1 LPPTVWFTLVYYECA
16 AREISLVNHLSF
28 AACRSGAG
36 SAYLFNELIRLV
48 YLSFYVQDAGFGD
61 TDLMIYARVEV
72 AIERSLERAES
83 GRAWM
88 LGAEDLPLFEA
99 VLRESDR
106 QLAHAPRHVHIGARE
121 RLERFATNGRAS
133 PLRSTKPASRP

>member
-1 LPPTVWFTLVYYECA
+1 MPECA

-61 TDLMIYARVEV
+61 TDLMIYASVEAAV
-72 AIERSLERAES
+72 ERSLERAES

-88 LGAEDLPLFEA
+88 LDAEDLPLFEA

-121 RLERFATNGRAS
+121 RLERFATSGRAS
-133 PLRSTKPASRP
+133 PLRATKLGRRL

>member
-1 LPPTVWFTLVYYECA
+1 MLLPMPECA
-16 AREISLVNHLSF
+16 AREIALVNHLSF

-61 TDLMIYARVEV
+61 TDLMIYARVEA

-88 LGAEDLPLFEA
+88 LDADDLPLFEA

-106 QLAHAPRHVHIGARE
+106 QLVHAPRHIHIGARE
-121 RLERFATNGRAS
+121 RLERFATSGRAS
-133 PLRSTKPASRP
+133 PLRATKPGSRP

>member
-1 LPPTVWFTLVYYECA
+1 MLLPMPECA

-48 YLSFYVQDAGFGD
+48 YLSFYVQDAGFGG
-61 TDLMIYARVEV
+61 TDLMIYARVEA

-88 LGAEDLPLFEA
+88 LDADDLPLSRRCC
-99 VLRESDR
+99 VSLIVNSPTRRGMS
-106 QLAHAPRHVHIGARE
+106 ISAR
-121 RLERFATNGRAS
+121 TNDS
-133 PLRSTKPASRP
+133 NASRPVGECRRCAPTTPGSRP

>member
-1 LPPTVWFTLVYYECA
+1 M
-16 AREISLVNHLSF
+16 SF

-61 TDLMIYARVEV
+61 TDLMIYASVEAAV
-72 AIERSLERAES
+72 ERSLERAES

-88 LGAEDLPLFEA
+88 LDAEDLPLFEA

-121 RLERFATNGRAS
+121 RLERFATSGRAS
-133 PLRSTKPASRP
+133 PLRATKLGRRL

>member
-1 LPPTVWFTLVYYECA
+1 MLLPMPDCA
-16 AREISLVNHLSF
+16 AREISLANHLGF
-28 AACRSGAG
+28 VACRSGAG

-61 TDLMIYARVEV
+61 TDLMIYARVEA
-72 AIERSLERAES
+72 AIERGLERAES

-88 LGAEDLPLFEA
+88 LDAEDLPLFEA

-106 QLAHAPRHVHIGARE
+106 QLVHAPRHIHIGARE
-121 RLERFATNGRAS
+121 RLERFATSGRAS
-133 PLRSTKPASRP
+133 PLRATKPGSRP

>member
-1 LPPTVWFTLVYYECA
+1 MLLPMPECA

-28 AACRSGAG
+28 VACRSGAG

-61 TDLMIYARVEV
+61 TDLMIYARVEA

-88 LGAEDLPLFEA
+88 LDAEDLPLFEA

-121 RLERFATNGRAS
+121 RLERFAISGRVS
-133 PLRSTKPASRP
+133 PLRATTPGSRP

>member
-1 LPPTVWFTLVYYECA
+1 MPECA
-16 AREISLVNHLSF
+16 AREISLANHLGF
-28 AACRSGAG
+28 VACRSGAG

-61 TDLMIYARVEV
+61 TDLMIYARVEA
-72 AIERSLERAES
+72 AIERSLKRAES

-88 LGAEDLPLFEA
+88 LDAVDLPLFEA
-99 VLRESDR
+99 LLRESDR

-121 RLERFATNGRAS
+121 RLERFATSGRAS
-133 PLRSTKPASRP
+133 PLRATRPGSRP

>member
-1 LPPTVWFTLVYYECA
+1 MLLPMPECA

-28 AACRSGAG
+28 VACRSGAG
-36 SAYLFNELIRLV
+36 SAHLFNELIQLV

-61 TDLMIYARVEV
+61 TDLMIYARVEA
-72 AIERSLERAES
+72 AIERTLERAES

-88 LGAEDLPLFEA
+88 LDAEDLPLFEA

-106 QLAHAPRHVHIGARE
+106 QLALAPRHVHIGACE
-121 RLERFATNGRAS
+121 RLERFATSGRTS
-133 PLRSTKPASRP
+133 PLRATKPGSRP

>member
-1 LPPTVWFTLVYYECA
+1 
-16 AREISLVNHLSF
+16 
-28 AACRSGAG
+28 
-36 SAYLFNELIRLV
+36 
-48 YLSFYVQDAGFGD
+48 
-61 TDLMIYARVEV
+61 MIYARVEA

-88 LGAEDLPLFEA
+88 LDAEDLPLFEA

-121 RLERFATNGRAS
+121 RLERFATSGRAS
-133 PLRSTKPASRP
+133 PLRATKPGSRS